1 MKNTK
6 IDSWREAW
14 GKADKEPASK
24 LYTGRAFQ
32 ESIEAIQSGPK
43 PWCVY
48 IVSAG
53 GGLIRGPSSDERGEQ
68 DVPGYEVH
76 CFPGKPMTPV
86 EMGKLWQKGKYPECP
101 KETWPK
107 MEIKSSDELV
117 ICLSNAY
124 QQAVLNAD
132 FITQI
137 PKDVQIYTIGSSA
150 NKEVKS
156 EKIGAERGMREA
168 LGCGFTMLRATI
180 LCRWLADTL
189 PKPKT
194 PKPRKARRVSDDE
207 LMKLVQAAPT
217 ELRTS
222 ISAMV
227 KHLRHTEKIAASY
240 ERIRTCIFSI
250 RNVKQ

>member
-1 MKNTK
+1 MENTK

-14 GKADKEPASK
+14 RKADKVPASQ
-24 LYTGRAFQ
+24 LYEGRAFQ
-32 ESIEAIQSGPK
+32 ESMKAIRSGPK

-53 GGLIRGPSSDERGEQ
+53 GGLIRGPSSDGRDEQ

-76 CFPGKPMTPV
+76 CFPGKPMTPA
-86 EMGKLWQKGKYPECP
+86 EMGKLWRKGEYPECP

-117 ICLSNAY
+117 ICLSNSY
-124 QQAVLNAD
+124 QQAVLDDD
-132 FITQI
+132 FFAHI
-137 PKDVQIYTIGSSA
+137 PKDVQIFAIGSFA

-156 EKIGAERGMREA
+156 QKIGAGKGMREA
-168 LGCGFTMLRATI
+168 LGCGFIILRATI
-180 LCRWLADTL
+180 LCRWLAGSL
-189 PKPKT
+189 PKPKP

-207 LMKLVQAAPT
+207 LMKLVQAAPI

-222 ISAMV
+222 ISVMV

-240 ERIRTCIFSI
+240 ERIRNCILTV
-250 RNVKQ
+250 RK